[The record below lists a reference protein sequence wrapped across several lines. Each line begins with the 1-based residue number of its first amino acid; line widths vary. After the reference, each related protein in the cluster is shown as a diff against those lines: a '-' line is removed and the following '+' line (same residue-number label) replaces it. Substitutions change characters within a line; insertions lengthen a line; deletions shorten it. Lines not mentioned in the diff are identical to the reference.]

1 MLLFYQG
8 LNMKNGLKEA
18 KCKWWSSVTSF
29 GFAETK

>member
-1 MLLFYQG
+1 V
-8 LNMKNGLKEA
+8 KNGLKEA